1 MPRCL
6 GTWMVQ
12 AGWGRVLGRIQTE
25 SQVVLKH
32 VLWKSHFSTE
42 VTGPRNR
49 DPETTRGLLSLWD
62 GCASAEWEGI
72 RGSLCQLVVPQYRSC
87 AHMRRPCYMITSFHP
102 VSWQIVPLFHRW
114 EDRGPKLKVTSHRPS
129 YKKEE
134 SVILDWDPGLLKC
147 TSTAS
152 LRQTWLQRAKMLR
165 ETRESE
171 AKPRSLTCENLLSAC
186 HCHTVVI
193 NTHIYLWM
201 PMDMCASTSTCAYNL
216 YKCSKHA
223 KHTHSHLPMLRESGT
238 MCLIHLGNVWTGD
251 LGAREGASNLTL

>member
-1 MPRCL
+1 
-6 GTWMVQ
+6 MVQ

-102 VSWQIVPLFHRW
+102 VSWQIDGSSLCTWAFSSCGEQRLLFIAVHGFSLWWLLLLRSMDSRHMGLIAPW
-114 EDRGPKLKVTSHRPS
+114 HM
-129 YKKEE
+129 E
-134 SVILDWDPGLLKC
+134 S
-147 TSTAS
+147 S
-152 LRQTWLQRAKMLR
+152 QT
-165 ETRESE
+165 
-171 AKPRSLTCENLLSAC
+171 
-186 HCHTVVI
+186 
-193 NTHIYLWM
+193 
-201 PMDMCASTSTCAYNL
+201 
-216 YKCSKHA
+216 
-223 KHTHSHLPMLRESGT
+223 G
-238 MCLIHLGNVWTGD
+238 G
-251 LGAREGASNLTL
+251 